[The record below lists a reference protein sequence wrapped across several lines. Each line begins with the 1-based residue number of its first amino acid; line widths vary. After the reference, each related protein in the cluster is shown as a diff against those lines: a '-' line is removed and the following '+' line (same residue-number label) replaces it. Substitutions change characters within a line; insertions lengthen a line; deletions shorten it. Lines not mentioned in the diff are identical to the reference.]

1 MVYSTLK
8 PAARLS
14 VPIATLCLIMTLSAK
29 VGFLCLLCPGSCMSY
44 FVSPP
49 AIAAAITRP
58 GVFTGHCLSCPV
70 QDTILCG
77 VVGEVVVAME
87 LAIHSPLVDKLLYSL
102 FCFFH
107 RLHVVPDPLFLKEI
121 KNHSLHNVRG
131 CQIPCTWSYRQL

>member
-14 VPIATLCLIMTLSAK
+14 VPIATLCLIMMLSAK

-70 QDTILCG
+70 SGHYIVWSCG
-77 VVGEVVVAME
+77 
-87 LAIHSPLVDKLLYSL
+87 
-102 FCFFH
+102 
-107 RLHVVPDPLFLKEI
+107 
-121 KNHSLHNVRG
+121 
-131 CQIPCTWSYRQL
+131 